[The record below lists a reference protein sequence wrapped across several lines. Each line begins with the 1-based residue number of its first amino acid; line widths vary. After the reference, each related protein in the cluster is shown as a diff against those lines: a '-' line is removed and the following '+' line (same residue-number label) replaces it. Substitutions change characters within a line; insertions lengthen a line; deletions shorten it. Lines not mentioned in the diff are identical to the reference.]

1 MLKVGITGG
10 IGSGKTTVCKIFETL
25 GIPVY
30 YADDRAK
37 WLMTH
42 DPELVEAISNTF
54 GQDAYSPEG
63 QLNRAYL
70 AKVVFGDNEKLAQL
84 NALVHP
90 AVFRDGSQWH
100 HSQTD
105 APYTLREAAL
115 LFESGSYRAIDKMIV
130 VTAPLELRVKRVIER
145 DQVTADA
152 VMARIEKQWP
162 EEEKVKRAD
171 FVVLNDGERLLVPQV
186 LEIHRSLMSLQL

>member
-1 MLKVGITGG
+1 MLKAGITGG

-25 GIPVY
+25 GIPIY

-37 WLMTH
+37 WLMSN
-42 DPELVEAISNTF
+42 DADLMSAIRKAFGEEAYT
-54 GQDAYSPEG
+54 PEG

-70 AKVVFGDNEKLAQL
+70 AKVAFNDAEKLAQL
-84 NALVHP
+84 NAIVHP
-90 AVFRDGSQWH
+90 AVFRDGLQWH
-100 HSQTD
+100 EAQAG

-130 VTAPLELRVKRVIER
+130 VTAPLELRIQRVMER
-145 DQVTADA
+145 DGVPKEA
-152 VMARIEKQWP
+152 VLARIEKQWT

-171 FVVLNDGERLLVPQV
+171 FVIDNSGDHLLIPQV
-186 LEIHRSLMSLQL
+186 LKVHQALLGF